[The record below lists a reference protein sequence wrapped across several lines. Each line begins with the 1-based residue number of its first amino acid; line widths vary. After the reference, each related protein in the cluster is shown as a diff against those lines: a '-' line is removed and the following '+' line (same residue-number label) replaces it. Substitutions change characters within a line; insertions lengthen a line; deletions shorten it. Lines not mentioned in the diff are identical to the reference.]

1 MKEIQ
6 EFSDADARNEQEL
19 VRQVLDGSHQAFTQL
34 VNLYQKKVYQLAY
47 GFFKDR
53 DDAMEIVQETFMR
66 LYEKMHK
73 FEKAET
79 SYAFRSWVYRI
90 AYNLCID
97 YYRKF
102 KKKKADDR
110 ELLDFLESES
120 ESHSPEDHIERAQ
133 FRIALEK
140 SVSELSNR
148 QQKVFRLRHYSQL
161 KHQEISEVMDI
172 SVGTVKTLYH
182 RAVKGLEKRLGGY
195 GFEVAA

>member
-6 EFSDADARNEQEL
+6 EFSNADAQDEEAL
-19 VRQVLDGSHQAFTQL
+19 VREVLDGSHQAFTKL
-34 VNLYQKKVYQLAY
+34 VNLYQKKVYHLAY
-47 GFFKDR
+47 SFFKDR

-66 LYEKMHK
+66 LYEKIHK
-73 FEKAET
+73 FEKAEAG
-79 SYAFRSWVYRI
+79 YAFRSWVYRI

-110 ELLDFLESES
+110 ELLEFLENQSGI
-120 ESHSPEDHIERAQ
+120 HNPEDHIEKAQ
-133 FRIALEK
+133 FRVALEK

-182 RAVKGLEKRLGGY
+182 RALKTLEKRLGRF